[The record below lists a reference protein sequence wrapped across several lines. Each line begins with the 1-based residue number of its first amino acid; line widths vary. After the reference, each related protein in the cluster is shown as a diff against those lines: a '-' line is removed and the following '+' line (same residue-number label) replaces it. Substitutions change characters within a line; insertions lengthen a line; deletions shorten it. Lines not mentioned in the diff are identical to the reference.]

1 MPLCFFFNEDIA
13 KKYEKER
20 EPFAL
25 VIGQKRKCD
34 AQEIKFVLGLL
45 WTLSEGNCRRFV
57 YPILQQCCSSA
68 PCKKYCTHTSIF
80 PFEKEF
86 PSLQCGMDFFK
97 HAATKRLRLRFYFL
111 NCLSFE

>member
-34 AQEIKFVLGLL
+34 AQGIKFV
-45 WTLSEGNCRRFV
+45 W
-57 YPILQQCCSSA
+57 
-68 PCKKYCTHTSIF
+68 
-80 PFEKEF
+80 
-86 PSLQCGMDFFK
+86 
-97 HAATKRLRLRFYFL
+97 
-111 NCLSFE
+111 